1 MQIFKDTNFDFL
13 RWRWY
18 ALTGSALVIAAGV
31 GLVATRGLPLGIDF
45 SGGTS
50 LVVEFSDEVSLD
62 QVREAIAALPGD
74 EVIQRYGEAEDHEV
88 LIRLPQDEGAEE
100 GASLERSSL
109 RAEQALRDAGLPSFE
124 VIQREVVGPVIGAD
138 LQRRGIY
145 ATLTSLAAI
154 TVYIGF
160 RFRFTFA
167 IGALVAVFHDIL
179 VTGAFLIFAGY
190 DISLN
195 VVAGILTI
203 TGYSVNDTIVVFD
216 RVRENLRSRRREPL
230 DQVINASVNQTL
242 SRTVITSGT
251 TILSLTAL
259 YLYGGEALEG
269 FSYTMLV
276 GVITGTYSTVFIA
289 SAVAIMLSQQRRA
302 GSAAAPATA
311 GETGSRQGRKPRKAR
326 AS

>member
-18 ALTGSALVIAAGV
+18 ALTGSALVIAAGI

-50 LVVEFSDEVSLD
+50 LVVQFDDAVSLD
-62 QVREAIAALPGD
+62 RVRDAVSALPGD
-74 EVIQRYGEAEDHEV
+74 EVIQRYGEPEEHQV
-88 LIRLPQDEGAEE
+88 LVRLPQDEGAEE
-100 GASLERSSL
+100 GASLEQSSL
-109 RAEQALRDAGLPSFE
+109 RAEQALRDAGLPDFE
-124 VIQREVVGPVIGAD
+124 VVQREVVGPVIGAD

-167 IGALVAVFHDIL
+167 IGALAAVFHDIL
-179 VTGAFLIFAGY
+179 VTGAFLLFAGY

-230 DQVINASVNQTL
+230 DQIINTSVNQTL
-242 SRTVITSGT
+242 ARTVITSGT
-251 TILSLTAL
+251 TILALLAL

-269 FSYTMLV
+269 FSFTMLV

-302 GSAAAPATA
+302 KSAAAPAAA
-311 GETGSRQGRKPRKAR
+311 GEAASRQGRKPRKAR

>member
-1 MQIFKDTNFDFL
+1 MQIFKNPNFDFL
-13 RWRWY
+13 RWRWH
-18 ALTGSALVIAAGV
+18 ALVVSAVVIAAGL

-50 LVVEFSDEVSLD
+50 LIIEFSEEVSLD
-62 QVREAIAALPGD
+62 RVRDAVASLPGD
-74 EVIQRYGEAEDHEV
+74 EVIQRYGEPEQNQV
-88 LIRLPQDEGAEE
+88 LIRLAQEEGAEE
-100 GASLERSSL
+100 GASLEQGSL
-109 RAEQALRDAGLPSFE
+109 AAEQALRDAGLPTFE
-124 VIQREVVGPVIGAD
+124 VVNRRLVGPTIGAD

-167 IGALVAVFHDIL
+167 IGALVAVFHDVL
-179 VTGAFLIFAGY
+179 VTGAFLLLAGY

-216 RVRENLRSRRREPL
+216 RVRENLRSRRREAL
-230 DQVINASVNQTL
+230 DHVINVSVNQTL
-242 SRTVITSGT
+242 GRTVITSGT
-251 TILSLTAL
+251 TILALLAL

-269 FSYTMLV
+269 FSFTMLV
-276 GVITGTYSTVFIA
+276 GVISGTYSTVFIA
-289 SAVAIMLSQQRRA
+289 SAVAIILSQRRA
-302 GSAAAPATA
+302 RSAAAPAAA
-311 GETGSRQGRKPRKAR
+311 GEAASRQGRKPGKAR